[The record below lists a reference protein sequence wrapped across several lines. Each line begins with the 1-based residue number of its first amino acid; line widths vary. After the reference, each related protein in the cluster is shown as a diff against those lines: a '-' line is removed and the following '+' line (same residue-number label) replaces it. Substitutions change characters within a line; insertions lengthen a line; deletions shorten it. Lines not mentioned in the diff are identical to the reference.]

1 MKLSGRHIFKA
12 ASAALI
18 VWGIHQLPLK
28 TNNHRVEAQSAA
40 PFTFNTPAYLEDF
53 PNEPEKQRQLELF
66 WDKYL
71 DRYTEQ
77 SLQNDPWRSTVQP
90 PITAYF
96 NPKTTDIP
104 DGAPVLPITWTAYPN
119 RVKYAFPRVGRREL
133 WEYGDNGTPDP
144 DYEPKGPRGWQDE
157 YVEWSVTRNAEGKVT
172 KIAFSAETREYWYAL
187 WNVDPN
193 AVLQLYKKLVS
204 DKVQLEDLYL
214 RDDRGKPIIDPQT
227 GRPAYDELNKWNRTT
242 SGGLAHMIGEF
253 NLWTG
258 VIFLGAQSTIL
269 RADQQGNPITDPSQ
283 IVNCSKHGTHN
294 RFSDAFASAMI
305 NDLVRGPKELGSG
318 ARVTIKDPVGTY
330 IQEPNFG
337 LFELPPNAPAAAR
350 PSDYWKVVRGR
361 KRQNGEVHDLILH
374 AVYEVPPE
382 QGFAVGDIYLNGFPI
397 EYGAQMAE
405 VVQLAVAGQGIGQE
419 TAPQNYECTDDPE
432 NPLPFPEVLGYA
444 DLLEAARRSV
454 FNLQIEQ
461 GTTINN
467 IALKASNSDGNTTIE
482 FVGAPGV
489 TANQTDFQEEEDSQ
503 IFTLNITAEPNAPL
517 GYRSLLLTDSNGAKG
532 PPRLGMLEVV
542 PPGTLGR

>member
-1 MKLSGRHIFKA
+1 MKLSGRHIFQA

-28 TNNHRVEAQSAA
+28 SNSRKVDAQSAA
-40 PFTFNTPAYLEDF
+40 PFTFDTPADVRDF
-53 PNEPEKQRQLELF
+53 PNDPQKQRQLDLF
-66 WDKYL
+66 WDKFI

-77 SLQNDPWRSTVQP
+77 SLQNDPWRSTAQP
-90 PITAYF
+90 PMTDYF
-96 NPKTTDIP
+96 NPKTTNIP

-119 RVKYAFPRVGRREL
+119 RIKYAFPRAGRRAH

-157 YVEWSVTRNAEGKVT
+157 YVEWSVTRNAEGKIT

-187 WNVDPN
+187 WDVDPN
-193 AVLQLYKKLVS
+193 AVLRLYKELVS
-204 DKVQLEDLYL
+204 EKVQLEDLYL
-214 RDDRGKPIIDPQT
+214 RDDSGKPIIDPQT
-227 GRPAYDELNKWNRTT
+227 GLPAYDELNKWNRT
-242 SGGLAHMIGEF
+242 SSNGLAHMIGEF

-269 RADQQGNPITDPSQ
+269 RVDQQGNPIVDPSQ
-283 IVNCSKHGTHN
+283 IISCSKHGTDN

-318 ARVTIKDPVGTY
+318 ARVTIKNPVGIY

-337 LFELPPNAPAAAR
+337 LFELPPTAPANAE

-361 KRQNGEVHDLILH
+361 KRQNGEVSDMILH

-382 QGFAVGDIYLNGFPI
+382 QGFTVGDIYLNGFPI

-405 VVQLAVAGQGIGQE
+405 VLQLAVAGQGIGQE
-419 TAPQNYECTDDPE
+419 APPQTYECTEDAE
-432 NPLPFPEVLGYA
+432 SPFPYPQVLRETE
-444 DLLEAARRSV
+444 LLEVGRRSL
-454 FNLQIEQ
+454 FSIQIEQ

-467 IALKASNSDGNTTIE
+467 IALKASNSDRNTAIE

-489 TANQTDFQEEEDSQ
+489 TAKKTGFEEEEDSQ
-503 IFTLNITAEPNAPL
+503 IFTLNITADSNAPL
-517 GYRSLLLTDSNGAKG
+517 GLRSLLLIDSNGAKG

-542 PPGTLGR
+542 PPGTLEE